1 MILRNC
7 NAEEFIA
14 GLDGR
19 KVICFG
25 AGSTLIEADYEVK
38 KIDGLENHIAFFI
51 DNDKKKHGL
60 KFEYSDHEFDIKSV
74 ETLYTI
80 DIKKYVLYY

>member
-1 MILRNC
+1 MRLKNC

-14 GLDGR
+14 GLHGR
-19 KVICFG
+19 RIICFG

-38 KIDGLENHIAFFI
+38 KIDCLENHIAFFI

-60 KFEYSDHEFDIKSV
+60 KFEYHNHELI
-74 ETLYTI
+74 
-80 DIKKYVLYY
+80 